1 MKKVK
6 YRFTVLSLTSTYKI
20 YIYPSLQR
28 TRILISPPV
37 NVVCFTITFAYAGGI
52 IRHDSRSYLP
62 GLARHTS
69 VFLELSQ
76 PTTDGSLKEQIN
88 MPKFWNF
95 WCDSRWIFLPNPS
108 AFGSWTKPAKICE
121 KIIRK
126 DAVIDYWMA
135 ISTKCDWNQ
144 EVPRYMLVSRKFQ
157 LSRKTH
163 LVIKLIALMCTIFL
177 ASAIRD

>member
-76 PTTDGSLKEQIN
+76 PTTDGSLKEQMNTCLNFEIFGVTADEYFFPTHQHLAPGLN
-88 MPKFWNF
+88 RQKFVKN
-95 WCDSRWIFLPNPS
+95 L
-108 AFGSWTKPAKICE
+108 FG
-121 KIIRK
+121 R
-126 DAVIDYWMA
+126 
-135 ISTKCDWNQ
+135 
-144 EVPRYMLVSRKFQ
+144 ML
-157 LSRKTH
+157 
-163 LVIKLIALMCTIFL
+163 
-177 ASAIRD
+177 